1 MIPTIKTEKSEQTSL
16 LSKHSKD
23 KEDKGDFAE
32 LFGLL
37 TQTPKTELP
46 NSKISKVTNKKEA
59 IPSSSTQNV
68 MLQESNLKNTDK
80 KLLKTAQIPNPKNPK
95 ELLEFTK
102 AQNIQSS
109 VKTLKDITQIANKLQ
124 LNLQKISIIKDEA
137 NKEVSI
143 KNIINPQ
150 EVQISQKSTKTLPSK
165 QANNLLNMILQDK
178 ELLSKTNKKAD
189 TTLNHSTKEIKVK
202 STILDKE
209 ILLKSTKN
217 VESNKKVDTTLN
229 PSTKEIKVKSAILD
243 KEILPKSTKNV
254 ESNKKVDTTLNPS
267 TKEEND
273 KTTFKANDSK
283 SKGDEIITDSFKIDK
298 ADKAL
303 DAKES
308 IQKNIFKQENILET
322 KEKIELAQESREK
335 NQIKAQKIVQEE
347 KQSPIVFNKTKKD
360 KFETSFG
367 KQSQKTTQDSSNK
380 YALDEKEIKQ
390 NDAQKVNSTSI
401 NPSNIEM
408 QKTQN
413 FIDNLLKIEIP
424 QKTKILKYE
433 EFEKETKEKKTEK
446 IHQEIYQNILQNQNN
461 LLLSPRETF
470 LHFSDKL
477 RDALQNYKPP
487 ITKISLEL
495 NPESLG
501 SVELTITKMGD
512 KINVQISSNQNALQL
527 FMQNMQDFKNQLNN
541 VGFSEVTMDFKD
553 MSGNSFS
560 QNSGGNFSDSRQ
572 QNPKQQQKGNENGL
586 QIYQQAEETNREISH
601 LDLSFSYYA

>member
-80 KLLKTAQIPNPKNPK
+80 KLLKTTQIPNPKNPK

-189 TTLNHSTKEIKVK
+189 TTLNPSTKEIKVK
-202 STILDKE
+202 SAILDKE

-217 VESNKKVDTTLN
+217 VESNKQADTTLN

-243 KEILPKSTKNV
+243 KEILLKSTKNV
-254 ESNKKVDTTLNPS
+254 ESNKQADTTLNPS
-267 TKEEND
+267 TKEESD
-273 KTTFKANDSK
+273 KTTLKVN
-283 SKGDEIITDSFKIDK
+283 DSFKIDK
-298 ADKAL
+298 ANKAL

-308 IQKNIFKQENILET
+308 IQKNNFKQENILET
-322 KEKIELAQESREK
+322 KEKIELTQESREK

-347 KQSPIVFNKTKKD
+347 KQSPTIFNKTKND

-367 KQSQKTTQDSSNK
+367 KQSQKTTQDSNNK

>member
-80 KLLKTAQIPNPKNPK
+80 KLLKTTQIPNPKNPK

-189 TTLNHSTKEIKVK
+189 TILNS
-202 STILDKE
+202 
-209 ILLKSTKN
+209 
-217 VESNKKVDTTLN
+217 
-229 PSTKEIKVKSAILD
+229 STKEIKVKSAILD

-254 ESNKKVDTTLNPS
+254 ESNKKADTTLNPS

-273 KTTFKANDSK
+273 KTTFKVNDSK

-298 ADKAL
+298 ADKVL

-308 IQKNIFKQENILET
+308 IQKNNFKQENILET
-322 KEKIELAQESREK
+322 KEKIELTQESREK

-347 KQSPIVFNKTKKD
+347 KQSPTIFNKTKKD

-401 NPSNIEM
+401 NPSNIEI

-527 FMQNMQDFKNQLNN
+527 FMQNIQDFKNQLNN
-541 VGFSEVTMDFKD
+541 VGCSEVTMDFKD

>member
-59 IPSSSTQNV
+59 TTQNV

-80 KLLKTAQIPNPKNPK
+80 KLLKTTQIPNPKNPK

-109 VKTLKDITQIANKLQ
+109 VKTLKDITQITNKLQ
-124 LNLQKISIIKDEA
+124 LNLQKISTIKDEA

-189 TTLNHSTKEIKVK
+189 TTLNPSTKEIKVK
-202 STILDKE
+202 SAILDKE

-217 VESNKKVDTTLN
+217 VESNKK
-229 PSTKEIKVKSAILD
+229 A
-243 KEILPKSTKNV
+243 
-254 ESNKKVDTTLNPS
+254 DTTLNPS
-267 TKEEND
+267 TKEESD
-273 KTTFKANDSK
+273 KTTLKVN
-283 SKGDEIITDSFKIDK
+283 DSFKIDK
-298 ADKAL
+298 ADKVL

-308 IQKNIFKQENILET
+308 IQKNNFKQENILET
-322 KEKIELAQESREK
+322 KEKIELTQESREK

-347 KQSPIVFNKTKKD
+347 KQSPTIFNKTKKD

-367 KQSQKTTQDSSNK
+367 KQSQKTTQDSNNK

-401 NPSNIEM
+401 NPSNIEI

>member
-178 ELLSKTNKKAD
+178 ELLSKSNKKA
-189 TTLNHSTKEIKVK
+189 
-202 STILDKE
+202 
-209 ILLKSTKN
+209 
-217 VESNKKVDTTLN
+217 DTTLN

-254 ESNKKVDTTLNPS
+254 ESNKKADTILNPS
-267 TKEEND
+267 TKEESD
-273 KTTFKANDSK
+273 KTTFKVNDSK

-303 DAKES
+303 DTKES
-308 IQKNIFKQENILET
+308 IQKNNFKQENILET
-322 KEKIELAQESREK
+322 KEKIELTQESREK

-347 KQSPIVFNKTKKD
+347 KQSPTIFNKTKKD

-527 FMQNMQDFKNQLNN
+527 FMQNIQDFKNQLNN

>member
-189 TTLNHSTKEIKVK
+189 TILNS
-202 STILDKE
+202 
-209 ILLKSTKN
+209 
-217 VESNKKVDTTLN
+217 
-229 PSTKEIKVKSAILD
+229 STKEIKVKSAILD

-254 ESNKKVDTTLNPS
+254 ESNKKADTTLNPS
-267 TKEEND
+267 TKEESD
-273 KTTFKANDSK
+273 KTTFKVNDSK

-308 IQKNIFKQENILET
+308 IQKNNFKQENILET
-322 KEKIELAQESREK
+322 KEKIELTQESREK

-347 KQSPIVFNKTKKD
+347 KQSPTIFNKTKKD

-367 KQSQKTTQDSSNK
+367 KQSQKTTQNSSNK

>member
-16 LSKHSKD
+16 LLKHSKD

-80 KLLKTAQIPNPKNPK
+80 KLLKTTQIPNPKNPK

-189 TTLNHSTKEIKVK
+189 TILNS
-202 STILDKE
+202 
-209 ILLKSTKN
+209 
-217 VESNKKVDTTLN
+217 
-229 PSTKEIKVKSAILD
+229 STKEIKVKSAILD

-254 ESNKKVDTTLNPS
+254 ESNKKADTTLNPS
-267 TKEEND
+267 TKEESD
-273 KTTFKANDSK
+273 KITLKVNDSK
-283 SKGDEIITDSFKIDK
+283 SKGDEVITDSFKIDK
-298 ADKAL
+298 ANKAL

-308 IQKNIFKQENILET
+308 IQKNNFKQENILET
-322 KEKIELAQESREK
+322 KEKIELTQESREK
-335 NQIKAQKIVQEE
+335 NQIKAQKIIQEE
-347 KQSPIVFNKTKKD
+347 KQSPTIFNKTKKD
-360 KFETSFG
+360 KF
-367 KQSQKTTQDSSNK
+367 
-380 YALDEKEIKQ
+380 
-390 NDAQKVNSTSI
+390 
-401 NPSNIEM
+401 
-408 QKTQN
+408 
-413 FIDNLLKIEIP
+413 
-424 QKTKILKYE
+424 
-433 EFEKETKEKKTEK
+433 
-446 IHQEIYQNILQNQNN
+446 
-461 LLLSPRETF
+461 
-470 LHFSDKL
+470 
-477 RDALQNYKPP
+477 
-487 ITKISLEL
+487 
-495 NPESLG
+495 
-501 SVELTITKMGD
+501 
-512 KINVQISSNQNALQL
+512 
-527 FMQNMQDFKNQLNN
+527 
-541 VGFSEVTMDFKD
+541 
-553 MSGNSFS
+553 
-560 QNSGGNFSDSRQ
+560 
-572 QNPKQQQKGNENGL
+572 
-586 QIYQQAEETNREISH
+586 
-601 LDLSFSYYA
+601 

>member
-16 LSKHSKD
+16 LLKHSKD

-80 KLLKTAQIPNPKNPK
+80 KLLKTTQIPNPKNPK

-189 TTLNHSTKEIKVK
+189 TILNS
-202 STILDKE
+202 
-209 ILLKSTKN
+209 
-217 VESNKKVDTTLN
+217 
-229 PSTKEIKVKSAILD
+229 STKEIKVKSAILD

-254 ESNKKVDTTLNPS
+254 ESNKKADTTLNPS
-267 TKEEND
+267 IKEEND

-283 SKGDEIITDSFKIDK
+283 SKSDEIITDSFKIDK
-298 ADKAL
+298 ANKAL

-308 IQKNIFKQENILET
+308 IQKNNFKQENILET
-322 KEKIELAQESREK
+322 KEKIELTQESREK

-347 KQSPIVFNKTKKD
+347 KQSPTIFNKTKKD

>member
-46 NSKISKVTNKKEA
+46 NSKISKVINKKEA

-68 MLQESNLKNTDK
+68 ILQESNLKNTDK
-80 KLLKTAQIPNPKNPK
+80 KLLKTTQIPNPKNPK

-109 VKTLKDITQIANKLQ
+109 VKTLKDITQIVNKLQ

-137 NKEVSI
+137 SKEVSI
-143 KNIINPQ
+143 KNIINPH

-189 TTLNHSTKEIKVK
+189 TTLN
-202 STILDKE
+202 
-209 ILLKSTKN
+209 
-217 VESNKKVDTTLN
+217 

-254 ESNKKVDTTLNPS
+254 ESNKKADTILNSS
-267 TKEEND
+267 TKEESD
-273 KTTFKANDSK
+273 KTTLKVNDSK

-303 DAKES
+303 DVKES
-308 IQKNIFKQENILET
+308 IQKNNFKQENILET
-322 KEKIELAQESREK
+322 KEKIELTQESREK

-347 KQSPIVFNKTKKD
+347 KQLPTIFNKTKKD

-401 NPSNIEM
+401 NPSNIEI

>member
-80 KLLKTAQIPNPKNPK
+80 KLLKTTQIPNPKNPK

-189 TTLNHSTKEIKVK
+189 TILNS
-202 STILDKE
+202 
-209 ILLKSTKN
+209 
-217 VESNKKVDTTLN
+217 
-229 PSTKEIKVKSAILD
+229 STKEIKVKSAILD

-254 ESNKKVDTTLNPS
+254 ESNKKADTTLNPS
-267 TKEEND
+267 TKEESD
-273 KTTFKANDSK
+273 KITLKVNDSK

-308 IQKNIFKQENILET
+308 IQKNNFKRENILET
-322 KEKIELAQESREK
+322 KEKIELTQESREK

-347 KQSPIVFNKTKKD
+347 KQSPTIFNKTKKD

-367 KQSQKTTQDSSNK
+367 KQSQKTTQDSNNK

-401 NPSNIEM
+401 NPSNIEI

-527 FMQNMQDFKNQLNN
+527 FMQNIQDFKNQLNN

>member
-80 KLLKTAQIPNPKNPK
+80 KLLKTTQIPNPKNPK

-178 ELLSKTNKKAD
+178 ELLSK
-189 TTLNHSTKEIKVK
+189 
-202 STILDKE
+202 
-209 ILLKSTKN
+209 
-217 VESNKKVDTTLN
+217 SNKKTDTILN

-243 KEILPKSTKNV
+243 KEIFPKSTKNV
-254 ESNKKVDTTLNPS
+254 ESNKKADTTLNPS

-347 KQSPIVFNKTKKD
+347 KQSPTIFNKTKKD

-586 QIYQQAEETNREISH
+586 QIYQQAKETNREISH

>member
-80 KLLKTAQIPNPKNPK
+80 KLLKTTQIPNPKNPK

-178 ELLSKTNKKAD
+178 EVLSK
-189 TTLNHSTKEIKVK
+189 
-202 STILDKE
+202 
-209 ILLKSTKN
+209 
-217 VESNKKVDTTLN
+217 SNKKTDTILN

-254 ESNKKVDTTLNPS
+254 ESNKKADTTLNPS

-273 KTTFKANDSK
+273 KTTFKVNDSK

-308 IQKNIFKQENILET
+308 IQKNNFKQENILET
-322 KEKIELAQESREK
+322 KEKIELTQESREK

-347 KQSPIVFNKTKKD
+347 KQSPTIFNKTKKD

-367 KQSQKTTQDSSNK
+367 KQSQKTTQDSNNK

-401 NPSNIEM
+401 NPSNIEI

-527 FMQNMQDFKNQLNN
+527 FMQNIQDFKNQLNN

>member
-80 KLLKTAQIPNPKNPK
+80 KLLKTTQIPNPKNPK

-189 TTLNHSTKEIKVK
+189 TTLNPSTKEIKVK
-202 STILDKE
+202 SAILDKE

-217 VESNKKVDTTLN
+217 VESNKQ
-229 PSTKEIKVKSAILD
+229 A
-243 KEILPKSTKNV
+243 
-254 ESNKKVDTTLNPS
+254 DTTLNPS
-267 TKEEND
+267 TKEESD
-273 KTTFKANDSK
+273 KTTLKVN
-283 SKGDEIITDSFKIDK
+283 DSFKIDK
-298 ADKAL
+298 ANKAL

-308 IQKNIFKQENILET
+308 IQKNNFKQENILET
-322 KEKIELAQESREK
+322 KEKIELTQESREK

-347 KQSPIVFNKTKKD
+347 KQSPTIFNKTKND

-367 KQSQKTTQDSSNK
+367 KQSQKTTQDSNNK

>member
-80 KLLKTAQIPNPKNPK
+80 KLLKTTQIPNPKNPK

-189 TTLNHSTKEIKVK
+189 TTLN
-202 STILDKE
+202 
-209 ILLKSTKN
+209 
-217 VESNKKVDTTLN
+217 

-254 ESNKKVDTTLNPS
+254 ESNKKADTTLNPS
-267 TKEEND
+267 TKEESD
-273 KTTFKANDSK
+273 KTTLKVN
-283 SKGDEIITDSFKIDK
+283 DSFKIDK
-298 ADKAL
+298 ANKAL

-308 IQKNIFKQENILET
+308 IQKNNFKQENILET

-347 KQSPIVFNKTKKD
+347 KQSPTIFNKTKKD

-401 NPSNIEM
+401 NPSNIEI

-527 FMQNMQDFKNQLNN
+527 FMQNIQDFKNQLNN

>member
-80 KLLKTAQIPNPKNPK
+80 KLLKTTQIPNPKNPK

-189 TTLNHSTKEIKVK
+189 TILNS
-202 STILDKE
+202 
-209 ILLKSTKN
+209 
-217 VESNKKVDTTLN
+217 
-229 PSTKEIKVKSAILD
+229 STKEIKVKSAILD

-254 ESNKKVDTTLNPS
+254 ESNKKADTTLNPS
-267 TKEEND
+267 TKEESD
-273 KTTFKANDSK
+273 KITLKVNDSK

-298 ADKAL
+298 ANKAL

-308 IQKNIFKQENILET
+308 IQKNNFKQENILET

-347 KQSPIVFNKTKKD
+347 KQSPTIFNKTKKD

-367 KQSQKTTQDSSNK
+367 KQSQKTTQDSNNK

-527 FMQNMQDFKNQLNN
+527 FMQNIQDFKNQLNN

>member
-59 IPSSSTQNV
+59 TTQNV

-80 KLLKTAQIPNPKNPK
+80 KLLKTTQIPNPKNPK

-178 ELLSKTNKKAD
+178 ELLSK
-189 TTLNHSTKEIKVK
+189 
-202 STILDKE
+202 
-209 ILLKSTKN
+209 
-217 VESNKKVDTTLN
+217 SNKKTDTTLN
-229 PSTKEIKVKSAILD
+229 PSTKEIKVKSTILD

-254 ESNKKVDTTLNPS
+254 ESNKKADTTLNPS
-267 TKEEND
+267 TKEESD
-273 KTTFKANDSK
+273 KITLKVNDSK
-283 SKGDEIITDSFKIDK
+283 SKGDEVITDSFKIDK
-298 ADKAL
+298 ANKAL

-308 IQKNIFKQENILET
+308 IQKNNFKQENILET
-322 KEKIELAQESREK
+322 KEKIELTQESREK

-347 KQSPIVFNKTKKD
+347 KQSPTIFNKTKKD

-401 NPSNIEM
+401 DPSNIEM

-446 IHQEIYQNILQNQNN
+446 MHQEIYQNILQNQNN

-527 FMQNMQDFKNQLNN
+527 FMQNIQDFKNQLNN

>member
-1 MIPTIKTEKSEQTSL
+1 M
-16 LSKHSKD
+16 
-23 KEDKGDFAE
+23 
-32 LFGLL
+32 
-37 TQTPKTELP
+37 
-46 NSKISKVTNKKEA
+46 
-59 IPSSSTQNV
+59 
-68 MLQESNLKNTDK
+68 ES
-80 KLLKTAQIPNPKNPK
+80 
-95 ELLEFTK
+95 
-102 AQNIQSS
+102 
-109 VKTLKDITQIANKLQ
+109 
-124 LNLQKISIIKDEA
+124 
-137 NKEVSI
+137 
-143 KNIINPQ
+143 
-150 EVQISQKSTKTLPSK
+150 
-165 QANNLLNMILQDK
+165 
-178 ELLSKTNKKAD
+178 NKKAD
-189 TTLNHSTKEIKVK
+189 TILNS
-202 STILDKE
+202 
-209 ILLKSTKN
+209 
-217 VESNKKVDTTLN
+217 
-229 PSTKEIKVKSAILD
+229 
-243 KEILPKSTKNV
+243 
-254 ESNKKVDTTLNPS
+254 S
-267 TKEEND
+267 TKEESD
-273 KTTFKANDSK
+273 KITLKVNDSK

-298 ADKAL
+298 ANKAL

-308 IQKNIFKQENILET
+308 IQKNNFKQENILET
-322 KEKIELAQESREK
+322 KEKIELTQESREK

-347 KQSPIVFNKTKKD
+347 KQSPTIFNKTKKD

-367 KQSQKTTQDSSNK
+367 KQSQKTTQDSNNK

-401 NPSNIEM
+401 NPSNIEI

-501 SVELTITKMGD
+501 SVELTITKMDD

-527 FMQNMQDFKNQLNN
+527 FMQNIQDFKNQLNN

>member
-16 LSKHSKD
+16 LLKHSKD

-80 KLLKTAQIPNPKNPK
+80 KLLKTTQIPNPKNPK

-189 TTLNHSTKEIKVK
+189 TTLNS
-202 STILDKE
+202 
-209 ILLKSTKN
+209 
-217 VESNKKVDTTLN
+217 
-229 PSTKEIKVKSAILD
+229 STKEIKVKSAILD

-254 ESNKKVDTTLNPS
+254 ESNKKADTILNPS

-298 ADKAL
+298 ANKAL

-308 IQKNIFKQENILET
+308 IQKNNFKQENILET

-347 KQSPIVFNKTKKD
+347 KQSPTIFNKTKKD

>member
-16 LSKHSKD
+16 LLKHSKD

-80 KLLKTAQIPNPKNPK
+80 KLLKTTQIPNPKNPK

-189 TTLNHSTKEIKVK
+189 TILNS
-202 STILDKE
+202 
-209 ILLKSTKN
+209 
-217 VESNKKVDTTLN
+217 
-229 PSTKEIKVKSAILD
+229 STKEIKVKSAILD

-254 ESNKKVDTTLNPS
+254 ESNKKADTILNSS
-267 TKEEND
+267 TKEESD
-273 KTTFKANDSK
+273 KITLKVNDSK

-298 ADKAL
+298 ANKAL

-308 IQKNIFKQENILET
+308 IQKNNFKQENILET
-322 KEKIELAQESREK
+322 KEKIELTQESREK

-347 KQSPIVFNKTKKD
+347 KQSPTIFNKTKKD

-367 KQSQKTTQDSSNK
+367 KQSQKTTQDSNNK

-401 NPSNIEM
+401 NPSNIEI

-424 QKTKILKYE
+424 QKTKILKYQ

-527 FMQNMQDFKNQLNN
+527 FMQNIQDFKNQLNN

>member
-1 MIPTIKTEKSEQTSL
+1 MIPIIKTEKSEQTSL
-16 LSKHSKD
+16 LLKHSKD

-178 ELLSKTNKKAD
+178 ELLSK
-189 TTLNHSTKEIKVK
+189 
-202 STILDKE
+202 
-209 ILLKSTKN
+209 
-217 VESNKKVDTTLN
+217 SNKKTDTTLN

-254 ESNKKVDTTLNPS
+254 ESNKKADTTLNPS
-267 TKEEND
+267 TKEESD
-273 KTTFKANDSK
+273 KITLKVNDSK

-298 ADKAL
+298 ANKAL

-308 IQKNIFKQENILET
+308 IQKNNFKQENILET
-322 KEKIELAQESREK
+322 KEKIELTQESREK

-347 KQSPIVFNKTKKD
+347 KQSPTIFNKTKKD

-367 KQSQKTTQDSSNK
+367 KQSQKTTQDSNNK

-401 NPSNIEM
+401 NPSNIEI

>member
-59 IPSSSTQNV
+59 TTQNV

-143 KNIINPQ
+143 KKIINPQ

-189 TTLNHSTKEIKVK
+189 TILNSSTKEIKVK
-202 STILDKE
+202 ST
-209 ILLKSTKN
+209 
-217 VESNKKVDTTLN
+217 
-229 PSTKEIKVKSAILD
+229 ILD

-254 ESNKKVDTTLNPS
+254 ESNKKADTTLNPS

-273 KTTFKANDSK
+273 KTTFKANNSK

-303 DAKES
+303 DTKES
-308 IQKNIFKQENILET
+308 IQKNNFKQENILET
-322 KEKIELAQESREK
+322 KEKIELTQESREK

-347 KQSPIVFNKTKKD
+347 KQSPTIFNKTKKD

-367 KQSQKTTQDSSNK
+367 KQSQKTTQDSNNK

-401 NPSNIEM
+401 NPSNIEI